1 MAGTPAFTATPLIAT
16 GNVVT
21 ANTARDG
28 SGTIANI
35 VTTSGACKIEEIVVK
50 ANGDPAD
57 SVVTIFIDITGAG
70 TWVLFDEYDIGN
82 PAAGST
88 TVAGYRLSTTY
99 ANLCL
104 PAGAKLG
111 AAITVA
117 PTAGSLEVWAL
128 GGYF

>member
-1 MAGTPAFTATPLIAT
+1 MAADPAFTATPLVAR

-28 SGTIANI
+28 TGTIATI
-35 VTTSGACKIEEIVVK
+35 LTASGDCKVEEIVVK
-50 ANGDPAD
+50 ATGDPAD
-57 SVVTIFIDITGAG
+57 SVVTIFIDPTGGG
-70 TWVLFDEYDIGN
+70 TWFIFDEYDIGN

-88 TVAGYRLSTTY
+88 TVGAYRLSTTY

-104 PAGAKLG
+104 PSGAKLG
-111 AAITVA
+111 AAVTVA
-117 PTAGSLEVWAL
+117 LTAGSFEVWAL

>member
-1 MAGTPAFTATPLIAT
+1 MAADPAFTDTPLVARA
-16 GNVVT
+16 NVVT
-21 ANTARDG
+21 ANTGRDG
-28 SGTIANI
+28 SGTIATI
-35 VTTSGACKIEEIVVK
+35 LTASADCKIEEIVVK

-57 SVVTIFIDITGAG
+57 SVVTIFIDPTGGG
-70 TWVLFDEYDIGN
+70 TWYIFDEYDIGN

-88 TVAGYRLSTTY
+88 TVVAYRLSTTY

-104 PAGAKLG
+104 PSGAKLG

-117 PTAGSLEVWAL
+117 LTAGSLEVWAL